1 MKANSLINADE
12 LYLVEG
18 DNEITIT
25 EATETE
31 SGLMSASDKV
41 KLNGIE
47 VGANKTIVDS
57 ALSSTSTNPI
67 QNKVINSK
75 FDEIKASVDSKVPST
90 RTVNGKKLSS
100 NITLNAS
107 DVGALP
113 DTTVIPSIKGLA
125 TETYVDNKV
134 SGLINSAPEALD
146 TLNELATALGND
158 PNFATTIATQIGG
171 KVDKINGKGLSTN
184 DYTTAEKN
192 KLASID
198 ESAEVNQNAF
208 SNVIIGAT
216 TIAADNKTD
225 SLTFVAGDNVT
236 LTPDATND
244 KITISATDTTYGEAG
259 TNLGLVKSGGDVTIS
274 SGIIT
279 VKDDSHNHTIGNIDN
294 LQSTLDS
301 KVDKVEGSRLITT
314 SEASKLESLVI
325 GEGGQIE
332 ISGKVNAN
340 NVEGLSEL
348 LDTKVDKVTG
358 KGLSTNDY
366 TTEEKE
372 KLAGLDSANYVAKAG
387 DTMTG
392 KLTAPKIETGSNDAN
407 YFQSRKFRGEGDA
420 SNYYHAIDFG
430 YKNHNQVDFYEYGGL
445 WNFYKNTSS
454 TKEGGTLCGAISAN
468 GWEGS
473 AKLTGTPTAP
483 TAKSGTNTTQIA
495 TTAFVQTAISNK
507 VDKVDGKG
515 LSTNDLTAT
524 LKSNYDTAY
533 THSQQ
538 AHAPSDAEKNIIVG
552 IQKNGTNLSVDS
564 TTRKVNIIVPTKTSD
579 ITNDSDYAT
588 NSSVDSK
595 LSGKVD
601 IVSGKGLSTNDYTTN
616 EKTKLSGIAEGADVS
631 TIKSI
636 SKNGTA
642 LSIDSS
648 KNVNIEVPTKVSQLS
663 NDSGYLTEHQNISGK
678 ADKATTLS
686 GYGITDAYTQ
696 TQVDDKLSAKA
707 NKASTLAGYG
717 ITDAKISSGTITLGS
732 NSITPVTDISGKQDK
747 ITGAATTITS
757 SNLTTNRA
765 LISNGSG
772 KVAVSDVTSTQ
783 LGYLNSVTSNVQS
796 QLNAKAPLASPALT
810 GTPTAP
816 TADASVNNTQI
827 ATTAYVTTAINNVLN
842 ASNAM
847 VFKGTIGE
855 NGSVTSLPTS
865 HQVGDVYVVSTAGSY
880 AGQNCEVGD
889 MIVCTITGTASKNSD
904 WTVVQS
910 NINGAVTGPSS
921 SVDSHVAIFDGS
933 TGKIVKDSGFTIG
946 KSVPANAVFTDT
958 VYTHPSYTAKTGV
971 PTANQT
977 PSFGG
982 KFTVTQP
989 VSDATGH
996 IVEMNSRTV
1005 TIPNTIASASANGL
1019 MTSADKTKLD
1029 TIAEGAEVN
1038 QNAFNK
1044 VTVGSTTIEADSK
1057 TDTLTIIAGNNV
1069 TLTPDATNDKITI
1082 ASKDTIYKHPSYTA
1096 TESKS
1101 TQTATHNG
1109 TITMIDNVTVNG
1121 TGHITGYN
1129 LKTVTLPADSDT
1141 HYESKNVVGAT
1152 NATSNTSTALTN
1164 GNVYLNSVENGS
1176 VTSSHKISGSGA
1188 TTVTTDTSGNIIISS
1203 TDNDT
1208 VYIHPSYT
1216 ARTGVPTANQTPA
1229 FGGSFNISQPVSDSK
1244 GHITAINTRT
1254 VTIPNSV
1261 ASTSANGLMS
1271 SNDKTKLDGISTS
1284 AKNIVVSST
1293 QPTNQSVGDFW
1304 YKVV

>member
-47 VGANKTIVDS
+47 DGANKTIVDS
-57 ALSSTSTNPI
+57 ALSSTSTNPV
-67 QNKVINSK
+67 QNNTINAK
-75 FDEIKASVDSKVPST
+75 FDEIKAS
-90 RTVNGKKLSS
+90 
-100 NITLNAS
+100 
-107 DVGALP
+107 
-113 DTTVIPSIKGLA
+113 
-125 TETYVDNKV
+125 
-134 SGLINSAPEALD
+134 
-146 TLNELATALGND
+146 
-158 PNFATTIATQIGG
+158 IA
-171 KVDKINGKGLSTN
+171 
-184 DYTTAEKN
+184 
-192 KLASID
+192 
-198 ESAEVNQNAF
+198 
-208 SNVIIGAT
+208 
-216 TIAADNKTD
+216 
-225 SLTFVAGDNVT
+225 
-236 LTPDATND
+236 
-244 KITISATDTTYGEAG
+244 
-259 TNLGLVKSGGDVTIS
+259 
-274 SGIIT
+274 
-279 VKDDSHNHTIGNIDN
+279 
-294 LQSTLDS
+294 
-301 KVDKVEGSRLITT
+301 
-314 SEASKLESLVI
+314 
-325 GEGGQIE
+325 
-332 ISGKVNAN
+332 
-340 NVEGLSEL
+340 
-348 LDTKVDKVTG
+348 
-358 KGLSTNDY
+358 
-366 TTEEKE
+366 
-372 KLAGLDSANYVAKAG
+372 
-387 DTMTG
+387 
-392 KLTAPKIETGSNDAN
+392 
-407 YFQSRKFRGEGDA
+407 
-420 SNYYHAIDFG
+420 
-430 YKNHNQVDFYEYGGL
+430 
-445 WNFYKNTSS
+445 
-454 TKEGGTLCGAISAN
+454 
-468 GWEGS
+468 
-473 AKLTGTPTAP
+473 
-483 TAKSGTNTTQIA
+483 
-495 TTAFVQTAISNK
+495 
-507 VDKVDGKG
+507 
-515 LSTNDLTAT
+515 
-524 LKSNYDTAY
+524 
-533 THSQQ
+533 
-538 AHAPSDAEKNIIVG
+538 
-552 IQKNGTNLSVDS
+552 
-564 TTRKVNIIVPTKTSD
+564 
-579 ITNDSDYAT
+579 
-588 NSSVDSK
+588 
-595 LSGKVD
+595 GKVD

-616 EKTKLSGIAEGADVS
+616 EKNKLSGIAVGAEVNQNAFSNVAIGNVTISADSKTDTLNIVAGDNITLVTDATNDKITISSKNTTYNSAGSSLGLVKSGGDVTIASGVITVNDDSHNHIISNIDGLQDQLDSKVNSITGKGLSTNDYTTKEKTKLSGIAEGADVS

-642 LSIDSS
+642 LSIDSN

-783 LGYLNSVTSNVQS
+783 LGYLNSVTGNVQS

-865 HQVGDVYVVSTAGSY
+865 HQVGDVYVVSTTGSY

-1096 TESKS
+1096 
-1101 TQTATHNG
+1101 
-1109 TITMIDNVTVNG
+1109 
-1121 TGHITGYN
+1121 
-1129 LKTVTLPADSDT
+1129 
-1141 HYESKNVVGAT
+1141 
-1152 NATSNTSTALTN
+1152 
-1164 GNVYLNSVENGS
+1164 
-1176 VTSSHKISGSGA
+1176 
-1188 TTVTTDTSGNIIISS
+1188 
-1203 TDNDT
+1203 
-1208 VYIHPSYT
+1208 
-1216 ARTGVPTANQTPA
+1216 RTGVPTANQTPA
-1229 FGGSFNISQPVSDSK
+1229 FGGTFSVSQPVSDK
-1244 GHITAINTRT
+1244 TGHITAINSRT
-1254 VTIPNSV
+1254 ITIPNT
-1261 ASTSANGLMS
+1261 AATTSANGLMS
-1271 SNDKTKLDGISTS
+1271 STDKSKLDNIH
-1284 AKNIVVSST
+1284 AKAVNIVVNSS
-1293 QPTNQSVGDFW
+1293 QPSGQVAGDFW
-1304 YKVV
+1304 YKIL

>member
-1 MKANSLINADE
+1 MKANSLINEDE

-18 DNEITIT
+18 ENEITIT

-47 VGANKTIVDS
+47 DGANKTIVDS

-125 TETYVDNKV
+125 TETYVNNKV

-208 SNVIIGAT
+208 SNVIIGTT

-294 LQSTLDS
+294 LQSAIDS

-392 KLTAPKIETGSNDAN
+392 KLTAPKIETGSDDTN

-420 SNYYHAIDFG
+420 SSYYHAIDFG

-454 TKEGGTLCGAISAN
+454 TKEGTLCGAISAN

-495 TTAFVQTAISNK
+495 TTAFVQTAISDK

-564 TTRKVNIIVPTKTSD
+564 TTRKVNITVPTKTSD

-601 IVSGKGLSTNDYTTN
+601 VVSGKGLSTNDYTTN
-616 EKTKLSGIAEGADVS
+616 EKNKLLGIAEGADVS

-642 LSIDSS
+642 LSIDSN
-648 KNVNIEVPTKVSQLS
+648 KNINIEVPTKVSQLS

-933 TGKIVKDSGFTIG
+933 TGKVIKDSGFTIG
-946 KSVPANAVFTDT
+946 TNVPSNAVFTDT

-1101 TQTATHNG
+1101 TQTAAHNG

-1188 TTVTTDTSGNIIISS
+1188 TKVTTDTSGNIIISS

-1208 VYIHPSYT
+1208 VYTHPSYT

-1244 GHITAINTRT
+1244 GHITEINTRT

-1261 ASTSANGLMS
+1261 ASTSTNGLMS

-1304 YKVV
+1304 YKVIN